1 MKGTHVPTVVCEVHR
16 KIVGALHV
24 MLVNSRKQVE
34 ISVPHYEHGAF
45 VQWVYTR
52 GNNAQW
58 LLVEFPALC

>member
-1 MKGTHVPTVVCEVHR
+1 MKSTHVPTVVCEVHR

-45 VQWVYTR
+45 GQWAYMR
-52 GNNAQW
+52 GNNAQ
-58 LLVEFPALC
+58 